1 MSILLI
7 DNGSTRP
14 DATRQLRRLASE
26 LSERTGTTVHPVS
39 LQHADAIDPEEL
51 DGMPAQVFRQFLAEE
66 LETGERSFLLLPLFF
81 GVSRALTSFVPD
93 TVGELQSAYPDVEY
107 SLGEVLYPLPQ
118 GEPKLVHILRDHAV
132 QTAHRHGLPL
142 ANLVLVDHGSPVARV
157 TRVRNHLAAEL
168 RQRLGESVSLS
179 EAAMERREGP
189 EYDFNGP
196 LLKDSLEGLAAD
208 GHKSAIVI
216 MQFLLPGRHAGPGGD
231 VVDICQQV
239 MEQHPGFDV
248 RITPLIS
255 EHPAFVDLLA
265 DRLGATS

>member
-7 DNGSTRP
+7 DNGSKRAA
-14 DATRQLRRLASE
+14 ATRQLRHLAARLT
-26 LSERTGTTVHPVS
+26 ERTGKTVHPVS
-39 LQHADAIDPEEL
+39 LQHADAIDPWEL
-51 DGMPAQVFRQFLAEE
+51 DGTPAQVFKQFLKAR
-66 LETGERSFLLLPLFF
+66 LEAGERNFFLLPMFF
-81 GVSRALTSFVPD
+81 GISRALTSFVPD
-93 TVGELQSAYPDVEY
+93 TVRELQSDYGDFEY

-118 GEPKLVHILRDHAV
+118 GEPKLVHILHDHAV
-132 QTAHRHGLPL
+132 QTANQHGLPL

-157 TRVRNHLAAEL
+157 TQVRNHLAAQL
-168 RQRLGESVSLS
+168 RQQLDADVSLS

-196 LLKDSLEGLAAD
+196 LLKDWLETLAAE

-231 VVDICQQV
+231 VLDICQQV
-239 MEQHPGFDV
+239 MTKYPGL
-248 RITPLIS
+248 RIQITPLIS

-265 DRLGATS
+265 DRLGGAI

>member
-1 MSILLI
+1 MSTLLI
-7 DNGSTRP
+7 DNGSKRAA
-14 DATRQLRRLASE
+14 ATRQLRRLAAE
-26 LSERTGTTVHPVS
+26 LTERAGKAVHPVS
-39 LQHADAIDPEEL
+39 LQHADAIDLDDL
-51 DGMPAQVFRQFLAEE
+51 DGTPAQVFKQFLNNR
-66 LETGERSFLLLPLFF
+66 LEAGERKFLLLPLFF

-93 TVGELQSAYPDVEY
+93 TVNEFRSEYPDIDY

-118 GEPKLVHILRDHAV
+118 GEPKLAHILYDHAV
-132 QTAHRHGLPL
+132 QTAHQHGLPM

-168 RQRLGESVSLS
+168 RQQLGDGVSLS

-196 LLKDSLEGLAAD
+196 LLKDWLEGVAAQ
-208 GHKSAIVI
+208 GQKSAILI

-239 MEQHPGFDV
+239 IDKYPGFDI

-255 EHPAFVDLLA
+255 EHPAFVELLA
-265 DRLGATS
+265 DRLSSAI

>member
-1 MSILLI
+1 
-7 DNGSTRP
+7 
-14 DATRQLRRLASE
+14 
-26 LSERTGTTVHPVS
+26 
-39 LQHADAIDPEEL
+39 
-51 DGMPAQVFRQFLAEE
+51 
-66 LETGERSFLLLPLFF
+66 
-81 GVSRALTSFVPD
+81 
-93 TVGELQSAYPDVEY
+93 
-107 SLGEVLYPLPQ
+107 
-118 GEPKLVHILRDHAV
+118 
-132 QTAHRHGLPL
+132 
-142 ANLVLVDHGSPVARV
+142 
-157 TRVRNHLAAEL
+157 
-168 RQRLGESVSLS
+168 
-179 EAAMERREGP
+179 MERREGP